1 MAQVDPGDDRIRRFI
16 VNHYRYDPQRHERR
30 YVIVAAFDSEP
41 EFRAC
46 MDEVGAEIE
55 RRREAGEDVD
65 PRERVSGTIHE
76 PGSRRRAAN
85 GHLIGRA
92 ISHGVSPRSLEGLE
106 LPSYMTVL
114 RAEPDKNAG
123 T

>member
-1 MAQVDPGDDRIRRFI
+1 M
-16 VNHYRYDPQRHERR
+16 NHYRYDPQRHERR
-30 YVIVAAFDSEP
+30 YVVVAAFDSEL
-41 EFRAC
+41 ESDAC
-46 MDEVGAEIE
+46 MDEVEAEIE

-92 ISHGVSPRSLEGLE
+92 LGHGVSLRSLEGLE
-106 LPSYMTVL
+106 WPSNMTLVV
-114 RAEPDKNAG
+114 RAEPDKTAG
-123 T
+123 N